1 MKKLIYITFI
11 GLLGLLFSCEKD
23 GDQIFLLDNPVAPTI
38 VSMPDLT
45 LERNNG
51 TDTLEFVGT
60 PLDPGFV
67 ASTKYFLEA
76 CANGNN
82 FSNVISIQNNIE
94 GTLFKITVSDLNGIL
109 LKKFPADEASSVDF
123 RIRAQLVVDAGTGAP
138 GAADGTFDYNSTT
151 ETASVTLYGLPR
163 LDILNSGID
172 QKIESALG
180 NGEYMGYIKLEET
193 KPFTLFEPDNEIT
206 YGGSDGVLAAD
217 GAAINPVSTG
227 WHQLSANLNDLTYE
241 LLDFRIGLIGDA
253 TPNKWDA
260 PDQKMEYDPQS
271 GLWSIT
277 LDLVVGTVKFR
288 VNDDWSGSVN
298 LGIGDDDH
306 PEYTL
311 DNLWNNS
318 SSQNIPIDA
327 AGNYTITL
335 SIGSKYSATI
345 TKN

>member
-11 GLLGLLFSCEKD
+11 GLLGLLYSCEKD
-23 GDQIFLLDNPVAPTI
+23 GDQVFLPENPVAPSI

-51 TDTLEFVGT
+51 TDILEFVGT
-60 PLDPGFV
+60 PVDAGFV

-76 CANGNN
+76 CAAGDGFNN
-82 FSNVISIQNNIE
+82 VTIIQSNIE
-94 GTLFKITVSDLNGIL
+94 GTSFKIAESDLNGML
-109 LKKFPADEASSVDF
+109 LKKFPADETSSIDF
-123 RIRAQLVVDAGTGAP
+123 RIRSSLVVDAGTGAP
-138 GAADGTFDYNSTT
+138 GAADDSFTYNSATQT
-151 ETASVTLYGLPR
+151 ENVTLYGLPR
-163 LDILNSGID
+163 LDLINSGID

-180 NGEYMGYIKLEET
+180 NGEYFGYVKLDET
-193 KPFTLFEPDNEIT
+193 MPFSLLDPDNSDT
-206 YGGSDGVLAAD
+206 YGGSNGTLSAD
-217 GAAINPVSTG
+217 GAAIDPISTG

-253 TPNKWDA
+253 TPNGWDA
-260 PDQKMEYDPQS
+260 PDQKMEYNPQS
-271 GLWSIT
+271 GIWSIT
-277 LDLVVGTVKFR
+277 LDLVVGTCKFR
-288 VNDDWSGSVN
+288 VNDDWSGSIN
-298 LGIGDDDH
+298 LGLGDADH

-311 DNLWNNS
+311 DNLWNNG

-335 SIGSKYSATI
+335 SIGSTYSATI